1 MIVVWEGVADSGWVF
16 VAVSQPMDVLKARL
30 QKGGEGTS
38 ATRLLRKIWREEGH
52 KGVWRG
58 YWLSECI
65 RSCSTFRI
73 CADQSRF
80 APR

>member
-1 MIVVWEGVADSGWVF
+1 MVWSGL
-16 VAVSQPMDVLKARL
+16 AAQPMDVLKARL

-58 YWLSECI
+58 YWLSKHV
-65 RSCSTFRI
+65 R
-73 CADQSRF
+73 
-80 APR
+80 